1 MIRKL
6 YSARGTLLG
15 TIIYPDSW
23 DDTLCE
29 NGCVR
34 FSTHPRMTFRQM
46 LDAPPHELVTI
57 RTAALRKSFEASGAV
72 RLEGITLEEFEQI
85 DGCTF
90 MPGAGYLRSIIE
102 GG

>member
-6 YSARGTLLG
+6 YSPRGTLLG
-15 TIIYPDSW
+15 TIIYPDAW
-23 DDTLCE
+23 DDTICE
-29 NGCVR
+29 QGCIR
-34 FSTHPRMTFRQM
+34 FCIKPAMSFSAM
-46 LDAPPHELVTI
+46 LSRAPEELVTI
-57 RTAALRKSFEASGAV
+57 RSGVLRKSCAANGAV
-72 RLEGITLEEFEQI
+72 RLDGITPEEFEQI